1 MYIDIV
7 TVVLCRSPVQGG
19 GCVDGCRSL
28 FLYVS
33 NQVTGGNV
41 VVGGY
46 SGRLCKM
53 ESRESVVFSNFLH
66 SFYVCIK
73 SRVCPHGFAFVLT
86 GVCTHMLLASMFFY
100 INDYVFHSIYL
111 IHAFYQNYLTNYVI
125 HQFDSSYHQP
135 YFYQNYLT
143 ISESHQPTPLRESP
157 TNTTRITTTIKQ
169 ESPINTRNQ
178 LYYSSTPQ
186 IISTIQQR

>member
-1 MYIDIV
+1 M
-7 TVVLCRSPVQGG
+7 
-19 GCVDGCRSL
+19 DGCRSL

-41 VVGGY
+41 VVGGC

-53 ESRESVVFSNFLH
+53 ESRENVVFSNFLH

-143 ISESHQPTPLRESP
+143 ISESHQPTPRESQQQSNKNHQS
-157 TNTTRITTTIKQ
+157 TQRINST
-169 ESPINTRNQ
+169 
-178 LYYSSTPQ
+178 TPQ
-186 IISTIQQR
+186 PHRSSLPFNRGKLKTKNSK

>member
-1 MYIDIV
+1 M
-7 TVVLCRSPVQGG
+7 
-19 GCVDGCRSL
+19 DGCRSL

-41 VVGGY
+41 VVGGC

-100 INDYVFHSIYL
+100 IND
-111 IHAFYQNYLTNYVI
+111 
-125 HQFDSSYHQP
+125 
-135 YFYQNYLT
+135 
-143 ISESHQPTPLRESP
+143 
-157 TNTTRITTTIKQ
+157 
-169 ESPINTRNQ
+169 
-178 LYYSSTPQ
+178 
-186 IISTIQQR
+186 